1 MDSMRAIVQHEFGG
15 PDVLRVESRAVPE
28 PVATEV
34 RVRVEAAGVNAV
46 DWKTRAGKGL
56 RRVRDGP
63 VPTLRPPPRGAARRA
78 GRGVVAG
85 RPDRLAVPRR
95 HRAGAA

>member
-34 RVRVEAAGVNAV
+34 RVEADVAQRMMLGSR
-46 DWKTRAGKGL
+46 TQLHLRAGIGQAMPL
-56 RRVRDGP
+56 I
-63 VPTLRPPPRGAARRA
+63 AE
-78 GRGVVAG
+78 VAG
-85 RPDRLAVPRR
+85 DAPDLIPGARARFGFDMADLAWVD
-95 HRAGAA
+95 A